1 MSPDVTELLRDR
13 KANAVL
19 SWAVV
24 AILLVVVVG
33 SALGAQPLWAAFAA
47 AVAALALLPPT
58 LLWNRDAMLPW
69 EILFLAALPVV
80 GRLFATVPVTGN
92 LATYLSVA
100 AIALIVAVELHVFTP
115 VKMTPRF
122 AVVFVGVTTMAAAG
136 VWAVVRWTADQ
147 LLGTTFILDPALTE
161 HAIERALMWE
171 FVASTIAGVGAG
183 VIFAYYVRQ
192 QIGTARVPEEVQPD
206 L

>member
-13 KANAVL
+13 RTNALV
-19 SWAVV
+19 SWVVIAILVTVV
-24 AILLVVVVG
+24 AG
-33 SALGAQPLWAAFAA
+33 SVLKTQLLWAAFAA
-47 AVAALALLPPT
+47 TVAALALLPPV

-80 GRLFATVPVTGN
+80 GRLFATVSVTGN
-92 LATYLSVA
+92 LATYLSIA
-100 AIALIVAVELHVFTP
+100 AIALILAVELHVFTP

-147 LLGTTFILDPALTE
+147 LLGTTFILDPVLTE

-183 VIFAYYVRQ
+183 VVFAYYVRQ
-192 QIGTARVPEEVQPD
+192 QIGTTRVPEEVQPD